1 MRVGLYF
8 FSSWN
13 SSFLPARCANHVANS
28 RHYFKLKLV
37 SAKVQ
42 AQWKP
47 LRAET
52 IKTSTFP
59 LSFVCC
65 FFYFIWWNHE
75 VRVTFTQWKFRFFC
89 GFLLTFNGELCFFF
103 FNFFLF
109 FFSFCRW
116 NYAAP
121 VVLCVRSCVSWSQ
134 WRRRSCTW
142 TGCRHCASAS
152 TTPAADPAPASPAHH
167 SASKLQAPASI
178 QSSTLRTIKVRLE
191 TCKLQQNV
199 FFPSTMSGIKNK

>member
-65 FFYFIWWNHE
+65 FFFILFDGITKWEWHSRNE
-75 VRVTFTQWKFRFFC
+75 SFVSFAVFYW
-89 GFLLTFNGELCFFF
+89 LLTVNCVSSSSI
-103 FNFFLF
+103 
-109 FFSFCRW
+109 FFSFFFLSVGEIMRR
-116 NYAAP
+116 
-121 VVLCVRSCVSWSQ
+121 LLSCVCG
-134 WRRRSCTW
+134 RV
-142 TGCRHCASAS
+142 CRDHSDDDGRAHE
-152 TTPAADPAPASPAHH
+152 PVADTARVR
-167 SASKLQAPASI
+167 LQRPRPILHLLHRLITQRPNSRLRL
-178 QSSTLRTIKVRLE
+178 QSSHRLYARSRWDSK
-191 TCKLQQNV
+191 TANC
-199 FFPSTMSGIKNK
+199 NKTFSFHPQCQE